1 MEYYVHH
8 VPGRLRVC
16 IPEIRRNTA
25 RAAEVNRLLE
35 IYGVDHVK
43 VNHLTGSVVVR
54 FDPALTD
61 ADELLALL
69 KAQDLFDAEQAI
81 TCDEKIQRA
90 SNKAASKFGRAV
102 FGYAVGKA
110 LESSGFPLLA
120 ALI

>member
-1 MEYYVHH
+1 M
-8 VPGRLRVC
+8 
-16 IPEIRRNTA
+16 
-25 RAAEVNRLLE
+25 
-35 IYGVDHVK
+35 VK
-43 VNHLTGSVVVR
+43 
-54 FDPALTD
+54 FDPDLTD
-61 ADELLALL
+61 ADELLSLL
-69 KAQDLFDAEQAI
+69 KEMNLYDGARAI